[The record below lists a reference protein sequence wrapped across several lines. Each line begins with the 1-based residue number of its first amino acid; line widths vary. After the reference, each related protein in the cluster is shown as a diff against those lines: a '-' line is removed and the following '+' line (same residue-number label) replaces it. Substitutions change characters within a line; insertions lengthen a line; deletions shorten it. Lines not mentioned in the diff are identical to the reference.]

1 MRKLRVF
8 TKLVVVLWI
17 LSQVIIVLTLNDML
31 QWPDSARTYIPQAI
45 WHYQSGTF
53 YPTEHNLYDN
63 FIQAIGYINFLV
75 LMLNLFG
82 SFIVVMFSNVLMNI
96 GVICCIYYLANRFF
110 NESVA
115 CISVILYCLI
125 LSNVF
130 MPLYIMSDLPSLF
143 FSLVGFCL
151 LLNKRWYIVLIG
163 SLFLGVAHTIRSY
176 EMAFLIPTLIYY
188 IIHKVS
194 WKKYLIL
201 VLPYCCIICMAGFYS
216 KSQTNEFVTCSTTN
230 GFASIKVAL
239 GDGKTDAG
247 NNIFV
252 DKSSPIYQG
261 LPGSY
266 TFAQKDS
273 IWKERARPGIK
284 RNLVKHI
291 LYWPYRIYKMYQ
303 LDTFFIPSTA
313 RFNKA
318 NISDEERKASIIHK
332 LYQLGWIWNN
342 FVYIAVII
350 MFFMSLLLNRNF
362 LMSEKG
368 LLLLV
373 LLIMSCGLTLVIA
386 EERYHYPCVFLLC
399 IWAAYGVDTML
410 KKRKRKLLFEQK

>member
-96 GVICCIYYLANRFF
+96 VVLFCIFYLAKRFF
-110 NESVA
+110 NETTA
-115 CISVILYCLI
+115 YISILLYCLL

-130 MPLYIMSDLPSLF
+130 IPIYIMSDLPSLF
-143 FSLVGFCL
+143 FSITGFTLV
-151 LLNKRWYIVLIG
+151 LNRRWYIVLMG
-163 SLFLGVAHTIRSY
+163 ALFLGICHTIRPY
-176 EMAFLIPTLIYY
+176 ELAFVVPLLVYFLIHRERWYR
-188 IIHKVS
+188 
-194 WKKYLIL
+194 YLL
-201 VLPYCCIICMAGFYS
+201 LLLPYMGIICLTGLYC

-230 GFASIKVAL
+230 GFASIKIAL
-239 GDGKTDAG
+239 GDGKCDAG
-247 NNIFV
+247 NGIFSN
-252 DKSSPIYQG
+252 KSDHRYQG
-261 LPGSY
+261 LPNTY

-273 IWKERARPGIK
+273 IWKERAKPGLK
-284 RNLVKHI
+284 KNMVKHI
-291 LYWPYRIYKMYQ
+291 LYWPYRIIKFYEF
-303 LDTFFIPSTA
+303 DTFFIPSTA

-318 NISDEERKASIIHK
+318 NISDEERRATFSHK
-332 LYQLGWIWNN
+332 MYQVGWLWNN
-342 FVYIAVII
+342 LMYLTIFILFFCSLFVNRKAII
-350 MFFMSLLLNRNF
+350 
-362 LMSEKG
+362 SEKG
-368 LLLLV
+368 LFLLS
-373 LLIMSCGLTLVIA
+373 LLMMSFGFTLMIA

-399 IWAAYGVDTML
+399 IWAAYGVDTIL
-410 KKRKRKLLFEQK
+410 KKRKEKSLLELK